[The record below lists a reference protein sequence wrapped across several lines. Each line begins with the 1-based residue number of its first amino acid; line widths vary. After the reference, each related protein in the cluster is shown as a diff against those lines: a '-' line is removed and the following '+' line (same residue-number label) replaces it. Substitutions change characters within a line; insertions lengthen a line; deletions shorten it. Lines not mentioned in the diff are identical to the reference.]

1 MEIQTNKNKPLIM
14 HVDLNSCF
22 ATAEQCV
29 NPHLRGKPLVVC
41 AYASPNGCVVAP
53 SIEAKRFGI
62 KTGMTL
68 RDARLLYPKVIV
80 RTPTPSL
87 YRDIHTKF
95 KKIFSDYSPNVIP
108 KSIDEA
114 VIDFSESSA
123 LFSKDLTEIG
133 KEIKLRLRT
142 EVNEWMSCNVGI
154 GTNRFLAKT
163 AAGLHKPDGIDVITS
178 SNLEEVYKS
187 LKLTDLC
194 GINTRFEARLNAYGI
209 LTPMQFYEAPLQ
221 KLKKQVFRSILG
233 YYWYLRLR
241 GHEID
246 SVVFGRKSFG
256 NSYALREQTEKQE
269 KLSPLLMKLCEK
281 TGRRLR
287 RHEHSAQGVAVWV
300 LFTDGTTWHQSRKQD
315 IPLYTTHDIYIKAMR
330 LLNKT
335 GYEKKVRNLAVSV
348 YDLVDSKSEQLEMF
362 KVATHDVSDAADDMD
377 DRYGEFT
384 VVPALMAGMNNTII
398 DRVAFGS
405 VSELEDLYS
414 DKATI

>member
-1 MEIQTNKNKPLIM
+1 M
-14 HVDLNSCF
+14 HIDLNSCF

-29 NPHLRGKPLVVC
+29 NPHLRGKPLVIC

-53 SIEAKRFGI
+53 SIEAKRLGI

-68 RDARLLYPKVIV
+68 RDARLLCPKVIV

-87 YRDIHTKF
+87 YRDIHQKF
-95 KKIFSDYSPNVIP
+95 KRIFHDYSPHVTP

-114 VIDFSESSA
+114 VIDFTQTASY
-123 LFSKDLTEIG
+123 FNRDLAEIG
-133 KEIKLRLRT
+133 KEIKDRLRT

-163 AAGLHKPDGIDVITS
+163 AAGLHKPDGLDVITHK
-178 SNLEEVYKS
+178 NLEEIYS
-187 LKLTDLC
+187 QLKLTDLC

-209 LTPMQFYEAPLQ
+209 FTPLQFFTAPLQ
-221 KLKKQVFRSILG
+221 KLQKQVFRSILG

-246 SVVFGRKSFG
+246 NVDFGRKSFG
-256 NSYALREQTEKQE
+256 NSYALREQTADQS
-269 KLSPLLMKLCEK
+269 KLAPLLMKLCEK

-287 RHEHSAQGVAVWV
+287 RHQYSAQGVAVWA
-300 LFTDGTTWHQSRKQD
+300 LYTDGTTWHQSRRQE
-315 IPLYTTHDIYIKAMR
+315 IPVYTTHEIYVKALR

-335 GYEKKVRNLAVSV
+335 GYEKKVRNLAISV
-348 YDLVDSKSEQLEMF
+348 YDLIDDKSEQLEIF
-362 KVATHDVSDAADDMD
+362 NVPTHAVSDSADEMD

-384 VVPALMAGMNNTII
+384 VIPALMLGMKDTII

-405 VSELEDLYS
+405 VSELEDLYANKIS
-414 DKATI
+414 M

>member
-1 MEIQTNKNKPLIM
+1 M
-14 HVDLNSCF
+14 HIDLNSCF

-29 NPHLRGKPLVVC
+29 NPHLRGKPVVVC
-41 AYASPNGCVVAP
+41 AYASPNGCVIAP
-53 SIEAKRFGI
+53 SIEAKQYGI

-95 KKIFSDYSPNVIP
+95 KKIFSDYSPNVTP

-114 VIDFSESSA
+114 VIDFSQTAA
-123 LFSKDLTEIG
+123 LYNRDLVDIG
-133 KEIKLRLRT
+133 REIKLRLKT
-142 EVNEWMSCNVGI
+142 EINEWMSCNVGI

-163 AAGLHKPDGIDVITS
+163 AASLHKPDGLDVITYE
-178 SNLEEVYKS
+178 NLEDVYTT

-209 LTPMQFYEAPLQ
+209 FTPLQFYQASLQ
-221 KLKKQVFRSILG
+221 KLKKQVFQSILG

-246 SVVFGRKSFG
+246 AAIFGRKSFG
-256 NSYALREQTEKQE
+256 NSYALRDQTADQN
-269 KLSPLLMKLCEK
+269 KLAPLLMKLCEK

-287 RHEHSAQGVAVWV
+287 RHQYSAFGVSVWV
-300 LFTDGTTWHQSRKQD
+300 LYTDGTTWHQSRKQEMTM
-315 IPLYTTHDIYIKAMR
+315 YTTHDIFVHALR

-335 GYEKKVRNLAVSV
+335 KYEKKVRNLAVSV
-348 YDLVDSKSEQLEMF
+348 YDLVDTKSEQMEMF
-362 KVATHDVSDAADDMD
+362 KVPTHDVSDTADEMD

-384 VVPALMAGMNNTII
+384 VIPALMMGMGDTII

-405 VSELEDLYS
+405 VSELEDLY
-414 DKATI
+414 KGIN